1 MGYHIAYGRAHQ
13 RMPTTTALSRQRG
26 AFDCRHDTRVVAQ

>member
-13 RMPTTTALSRQRG
+13 RMPTTTALSRRAR
-26 AFDCRHDTRVVAQ
+26 AFDGRHDTRVVAQ